1 MFFACL
7 NLNFP
12 FHFFLNPKF
21 AAQYLMILV
30 AKKIRENFEY
40 AVCNPRTHFLP
51 CKGKKHKVCLKKQPD
66 QSKLL
71 NNFSKSVLNIIH
83 LHRAVLFLVPSKCCS
98 T

>member
-1 MFFACL
+1 MFFARL

-51 CKGKKHKVCLKKQPD
+51 CKGKKHNCARK
-66 QSKLL
+66 
-71 NNFSKSVLNIIH
+71 NNQIRASFLII
-83 LHRAVLFLVPSKCCS
+83 SQNQY
-98 T
+98 